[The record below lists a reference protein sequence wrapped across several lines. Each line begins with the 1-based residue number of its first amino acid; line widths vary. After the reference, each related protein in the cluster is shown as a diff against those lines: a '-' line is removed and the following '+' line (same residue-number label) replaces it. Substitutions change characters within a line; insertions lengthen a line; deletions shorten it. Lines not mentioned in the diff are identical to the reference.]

1 VPGLQ
6 RHQIG
11 LRTQHFRISTF
22 SRLHCD
28 QTVRPRGP
36 MFALFCITEGP
47 AVNAFTGFK
56 RPLQYCPEGRGPT
69 PENFSPQFPQISG
82 VGQFFAFIIRGPQ
95 GPSGKNF
102 GNCTA
107 HFLGTKF
114 RNLRKIDCFRLLEIA
129 ACKNV
134 DKGPQ
139 GSPYNWARVHPRIT
153 KSDRS
158 LVGWL
163 E

>member
-1 VPGLQ
+1 MPGLQ

-56 RPLQYCPEGRGPT
+56 RPLQYCPEGQGPT

-82 VGQFFAFIIRGPQ
+82 SGNFLLSLYGDPKAHQVKILITVPPTSWEQNFEICGKSTFFDYSKSLLAKMLTRG
-95 GPSGKNF
+95 
-102 GNCTA
+102 
-107 HFLGTKF
+107 
-114 RNLRKIDCFRLLEIA
+114 RK
-129 ACKNV
+129 V
-134 DKGPQ
+134 P
-139 GSPYNWARVHPRIT
+139 PYNWARVHPRIT